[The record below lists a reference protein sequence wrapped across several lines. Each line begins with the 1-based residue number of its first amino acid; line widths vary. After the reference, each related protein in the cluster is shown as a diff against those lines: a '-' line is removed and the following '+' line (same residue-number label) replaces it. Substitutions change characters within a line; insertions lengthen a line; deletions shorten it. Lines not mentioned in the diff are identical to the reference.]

1 MTNIFSPIS
10 TESAPESFKKIVHPY
25 KSPYANESFE
35 AIIPTNSWISN
46 LFYPSADNNA
56 PTTSDPYILRVLDDY
71 GGNPGL
77 SIRQPSDKTFGQY
90 EAQNDVPKT
99 EEGYFINQQ
108 KVDLRFTAVEWGHA
122 AVDTNVTSWD
132 MFSANLK
139 LQTSGKDK
147 QYVEF
152 PIVRG
157 MAYVTANYVNL
168 TPQFF
173 SQNAIIEIT
182 ADKVSNNTYYGRK
195 FKLKFND
202 TPTTYFI
209 IYALGDDGLSL
220 KRADA
225 QNLVSDKPY
234 NGIIR
239 AAKLP
244 DAAFE
249 KMLDDRANVWA
260 TGANLSAE
268 SNGSQS
274 SYTIEW
280 LLANDDGKGILQY
293 AYPHHIA
300 TLEQQGVNITK
311 LQLASSAKGPMTAV
325 VGNKWTLTETDLS
338 PITWL
343 PNNAQP
349 AENTILDIMQNLEKE
364 IDTKYESET
373 FLDDNYF
380 SGKALQKFALI
391 ALMLNSAETKLKNP
405 EMAKTSLKKLEDAF
419 LPYLKNEQ
427 RDPFLYDSLYR
438 GIVARSGLPR
448 EEGGT
453 GDPGAAFGHSYYNDH
468 HYHQG
473 YLVVT
478 AAIIHHLD
486 PKWMPDEIIRWTETL
501 IRDVNNPVDDDS
513 NFAPFRMWDWFAG
526 HSWAGGIKI
535 NGALDGRDQ
544 ESIPESINF
553 FWGMK
558 LWGLATN
565 NRALIHLSNLQ
576 LALSKRTTYS
586 YFWLK
591 DDNNI
596 MPSGIVKN
604 KVVGIYFEQKADY
617 TTYFGR
623 YLEYIHGI
631 QQLPMTPEL
640 GDYIKDPEFVK
651 QEWDQR
657 LEPAFDQVQGGWR
670 GVLLA
675 NYAIIN
681 PSYAYP
687 QLRISEMDG
696 GQSRAFSMYF
706 AATRANFKRLP
717 LSSTKYAGAS
727 SPEIVTGT
735 RNINLTDTN

>member
-1 MTNIFSPIS
+1 MKPQFLLLTSAIFYGVTASSASPPDNANIQSNLLMGNRLSRIRAAERRLKRADNNLNMTNIFSPIS

-99 EEGYFINQQ
+99 EAGYFINQQ

-202 TPTTYFI
+202 APTTCFI
-209 IYALGDDGLSL
+209 IYALGDDDLSL

-260 TGANLSAE
+260 TGAKLSAE
-268 SNGSQS
+268 SNG
-274 SYTIEW
+274 
-280 LLANDDGKGILQY
+280 
-293 AYPHHIA
+293 
-300 TLEQQGVNITK
+300 
-311 LQLASSAKGPMTAV
+311 
-325 VGNKWTLTETDLS
+325 
-338 PITWL
+338 
-343 PNNAQP
+343 
-349 AENTILDIMQNLEKE
+349 
-364 IDTKYESET
+364 
-373 FLDDNYF
+373 
-380 SGKALQKFALI
+380 
-391 ALMLNSAETKLKNP
+391 
-405 EMAKTSLKKLEDAF
+405 
-419 LPYLKNEQ
+419 
-427 RDPFLYDSLYR
+427 
-438 GIVARSGLPR
+438 
-448 EEGGT
+448 
-453 GDPGAAFGHSYYNDH
+453 
-468 HYHQG
+468 
-473 YLVVT
+473 
-478 AAIIHHLD
+478 
-486 PKWMPDEIIRWTETL
+486 
-501 IRDVNNPVDDDS
+501 
-513 NFAPFRMWDWFAG
+513 
-526 HSWAGGIKI
+526 
-535 NGALDGRDQ
+535 
-544 ESIPESINF
+544 
-553 FWGMK
+553 
-558 LWGLATN
+558 
-565 NRALIHLSNLQ
+565 
-576 LALSKRTTYS
+576 
-586 YFWLK
+586 
-591 DDNNI
+591 
-596 MPSGIVKN
+596 
-604 KVVGIYFEQKADY
+604 
-617 TTYFGR
+617 
-623 YLEYIHGI
+623 
-631 QQLPMTPEL
+631 
-640 GDYIKDPEFVK
+640 
-651 QEWDQR
+651 
-657 LEPAFDQVQGGWR
+657 
-670 GVLLA
+670 
-675 NYAIIN
+675 
-681 PSYAYP
+681 
-687 QLRISEMDG
+687 
-696 GQSRAFSMYF
+696 
-706 AATRANFKRLP
+706 
-717 LSSTKYAGAS
+717 
-727 SPEIVTGT
+727 
-735 RNINLTDTN
+735 